1 MPKYLPYGLSTFIG
15 NGQIGKNLTMRFYF
29 VFLLSIFFGSLFAQ
43 SPSNPFD
50 KYFQEGS
57 SYYDQQ
63 NYLKARESFLA
74 ASKEALKQYGFDSYE
89 NRNVAWYLTY
99 IYIALDDARSAKESY
114 TTVTKINVEV
124 TEDAKSG
131 LVKLTEELADYFG
144 RKGQLEQAI
153 LYHKK
158 AFRQHTEL
166 QDRAFESQQW
176 NLKKIIDHSLAL
188 NKVDS
193 ISHFYRMIAEVVPAG
208 NNLFAS
214 NIRDWTSFA
223 IGSKSQDVFDQI
235 EKKCEEFLN
244 AKSAKNEKDL
254 WYAET
259 WYQYGRIQKT
269 KGQHERAMNAFGEA
283 KKTIAVVID
292 PSIDQ
297 VLNVHYQALETI
309 NQSKK
314 FDHASDI
321 WAVDFEKAN
330 EPILT
335 SDPKE
340 YCENMAMAFMYY
352 FYRQQYNKAEVL
364 IEKILPI
371 YANAVGKDSRDYKV
385 MELSYRGIIEK
396 TGHTEKLRN
405 LGGVKALTENETL
418 QALDLKDAKSE
429 IEQLGQMIG
438 KGNYLGAVNL
448 FEKRQKVFD
457 DYFAS
462 INDYETYILSMLTV
476 ASLHR
481 ELGNLRKAEAILLE
495 AEKKSI
501 DKLEKGHFT
510 AMRTLT
516 SLGVFYQ
523 QVGAYADAEKKFITA
538 LDVLNETRNNADSLK
553 NDEVYYE
560 TLSYLGSLYAKW
572 GYYEDAEKALLDVL
586 RYQRRFHK
594 EESKE
599 VVLAKVDVADLY
611 RVMEYLS
618 WAEMIYKECEPPMKK
633 MYGENNIR
641 YISFINSL
649 AANYQLRG
657 MYRDAEPLYAKAKDF
672 YLANLGSKSD
682 KYIGVVTDMAMMYFH
697 LGESKKAKDQY
708 KILNDLLLY
717 KVDNFF
723 PALSEKEKT
732 VFYTATA
739 LSLNTYNSFALQY
752 SKMNGTEANEMYD
765 LQLVTK
771 GMLFK
776 ATNKMR
782 QTVANSKD
790 DSLKYFYTRWI
801 NTKNDL
807 AKIYQM
813 NASQKQA
820 ANINEKQMEGLANSL
835 EKKISARSELFNNI
849 IDKRVTWQAIKKNL
863 RSGEAAVEIV
873 RVRNAQP
880 EYTFAYM
887 GKGVTFDTLG
897 AGGYMQVTELASDR
911 CSASKSGIK
920 EWDVFTSING
930 ESTKGKNREQ
940 LSDLMAAEVTKI
952 MGKRKDGNTFT
963 IELKTDS
970 VFRRQFVRNIV
981 YAALIITPELPNVEV
996 VLLPNGDQLESRYV
1010 RYYTNM
1016 IKTQSADQYSY
1027 QQFWEPIKSKLG
1039 KKTRVYLSPDGVYN
1053 SINLN
1058 TLYNPASGKYLIDE
1072 TEVVIVGN
1080 TSDILTKKQSSKSNQ
1095 AVLLGFPD
1103 YYLKSIQPG
1112 AIANVDTTYSILAK
1126 DTAQRFMNGS
1136 TITELPGTNVEVNT
1150 IAAVMKALK
1159 FDVRKYTS
1167 SDASEEKIKNV
1178 SSPRIL
1184 HIATHGFF
1192 LNTTGDAGSRG
1203 ITGVTAAKL
1212 KENPLLRS
1220 GLLLAG
1226 AGKTI
1231 SGQAAPNTEDGILT
1245 AYEAMNLDLNDT
1257 ELVVMSA
1264 CETGLGEIKSGEGVY
1279 GLQRAFRSAGAE
1291 SILMSLWKV
1300 DDRATQELMSV
1311 FYKQWLSSS
1320 DKQSSFRQ
1328 AQLNIRNRFSH
1339 PYYWGAFVMVG
1350 Q

>member
-1 MPKYLPYGLSTFIG
+1 
-15 NGQIGKNLTMRFYF
+15 MRFYCA
-29 VFLLSIFFGSLFAQ
+29 FLLFISFGSVFAQ
-43 SPSNPFD
+43 NPPNAFD
-50 KYFQEGS
+50 KYFQEGT
-57 SYYDQQ
+57 SYYEQKD
-63 NYLKARESFLA
+63 YLKAKESFLT
-74 ASKEALKQYGFDSYE
+74 ASREALKQYGFDSFE
-89 NRNVAWYLTY
+89 HRNAMWYLGY
-99 IYIALDDARSAKESY
+99 IYIALDDAKSARESY
-114 TTVTKINVEV
+114 TTVTKIKVEV

-131 LVKLTEELADYFG
+131 LVRLTEELADYFG
-144 RKGQLEQAI
+144 RKEQYEQAI
-153 LYHKK
+153 RYHKK
-158 AFRQHTEL
+158 AVRQYEEL
-166 QDRAFESQQW
+166 KNPSFESQQW
-176 NLKKIIDHSLAL
+176 NLKKIIDYSFLL
-188 NKVDS
+188 NKIDS
-193 ISHFYRMIAEVVPAG
+193 INHFYRIIAEVVPFD

-214 NIRDWTSFA
+214 NIQEWTSFA
-223 IGSKSQDVFDQI
+223 IGSNSRDVFDQI

-244 AKSAKNEKDL
+244 SKSARNEKDP
-254 WYAET
+254 WYAEIL
-259 WYQYGRIQKT
+259 YQYGRIQKT

-283 KKTIAVVID
+283 KKVINVQVD
-292 PSIDQ
+292 PSLDQ
-297 VLNVHYQALETI
+297 ILNVHYHALEAI

-314 FDHASDI
+314 FDNATDT

-330 EPILT
+330 EQILKT
-335 SDPKE
+335 NPKE
-340 YCENMAMAFMYY
+340 YCENMALVFMNY

-371 YANAVGKDSRDYKV
+371 YANAVGKDNRDYKV
-385 MELSYRGIIEK
+385 MELSYRGVIEK
-396 TGHTEKLRN
+396 TGHTEKLKT
-405 LGGVKALTENETL
+405 LGNAKTLTEDETL
-418 QALDLKDAKSE
+418 QTLDLRNAKSE
-429 IEQLGQMIG
+429 IEQLGQMIS

-448 FEKRQKVFD
+448 FEKRQKVFN

-462 INDYETYILSMLTV
+462 INDYETYVLSMITV

-481 ELGNLRKAEAILLE
+481 ELGNLRKAEEILLQAE
-495 AEKKSI
+495 AISMN
-501 DKLEKGHFT
+501 KLKKGHFT

-516 SLGVFYQ
+516 SLGAFYQ

-538 LDVLNETRNNADSLK
+538 LDALNETRNNADSLQ

-572 GYYEDAEKALLDVL
+572 GYYQDAEKALLDVL
-586 RYQRRFHK
+586 RYQRRLHK

-599 VVLAKVDVADLY
+599 VVVAKIDVADLY
-611 RVMEYLS
+611 RVMEYFS
-618 WAEMIYKECEPPMKK
+618 WAEMIYKECDAPMKK
-633 MYGENNIR
+633 IYGEDNIR

-649 AANYQLRG
+649 AANYPLRG
-657 MYRDAEPLYAKAKDF
+657 MYRQAEPLYAKAKDF
-672 YLANLGSKSD
+672 YLTNLGSKSD

-697 LGESKKAKDQY
+697 LGELEKANQHY
-708 KILNDLLLY
+708 KILNELLLY

-723 PALSEKEKT
+723 PALSEKEKAA
-732 VFYTATA
+732 FYAATA
-739 LSLNTYNSFALQY
+739 QSLNTYNSFALQY
-752 SKMNGTEANEMYD
+752 AKLHPAEANGMYD

-782 QTVANSKD
+782 QTVNTSKD
-790 DSLKYFYTRWI
+790 DSLKYFYTRWV

-813 NASQKQA
+813 NAAQKQA
-820 ANINEKQMEGLANSL
+820 AGINEKQVEALANSL
-835 EKKISARSELFNNI
+835 EKRISARSELFNNI
-849 IDKRVTWQAIKKNL
+849 IDKRTTWQAIKNSL
-863 RSGEAAVEIV
+863 RKGEAAVEIV
-873 RVRNAQP
+873 RIKNAKA
-880 EYTFAYM
+880 EYSFAYM

-897 AGGYMQVTELASDR
+897 TDGYMQVTELASDR
-911 CSASKSGIK
+911 CAASKFGIR

-930 ESTKGKNREQ
+930 ASTKGKNREQ
-940 LSDLMAAEVTKI
+940 LSDLMAAQVTTI
-952 MGKRKDGNTFT
+952 VGKHKDGNVFT

-970 VFRRQFVRNIV
+970 VFRRDFVRKIV
-981 YAALIITPELPNVEV
+981 YAALIITPEQANAEV
-996 VLLPNGDQLESRYV
+996 VFLPDGDQLESRYI
-1010 RYYTNM
+1010 RYYTNL
-1016 IKTQSADQYSY
+1016 IKTQSQDQYSY
-1027 QQFWEPIKSKLG
+1027 QKFWEPIKSKLA
-1039 KKTRVYLSPDGVYN
+1039 KSTKVYFSPDGVYN

-1058 TLYNPASGKYLIDE
+1058 TLYNTATGKYLIDE

-1080 TSDILTKKQSSKSNQ
+1080 TSDILAKKQNSKSNQ
-1095 AVLLGFPD
+1095 AVLIGFPD

-1112 AIANVDTTYSILAK
+1112 AKTNIDTTYSILAK

-1136 TITELPGTNVEVNT
+1136 SITELPGTNVEVNT
-1150 IAAVMKALK
+1150 IAEVMKALK
-1159 FDVRKYTS
+1159 YEVRKYTS
-1167 SDASEEKIKNV
+1167 SEASEEKIKTI

-1192 LNTTGDAGSRG
+1192 LNTTGDGESRG

-1212 KENPLLRS
+1212 RENPLLRS

-1226 AGKTI
+1226 SGKTI
-1231 SGQAAPNTEDGILT
+1231 SGQGTPNTEDGILT

-1291 SILMSLWKV
+1291 SVLMSLWKV
-1300 DDRATQELMSV
+1300 DDRATQELMSG